1 MLCVA
6 RASVTSALTM
16 LPSKF
21 SAASGSKPSLYVRLG
36 DAPLPLFAGR
46 PFARAADASQH
57 VRRTTCCRAIRS
69 ARATS
74 SAAGRRRRL
83 VQLSRSVPEGPRA
96 KGLLALCVDRRIAGL
111 TIAPVPQQ
119 LYAPASGTLNASA
132 APFQLQSITY
142 TYAPSPAPACTCSH
156 KSSAAS
162 TAPPRPHAVDL
173 KYGAAGPSSSS
184 AASSETAAA
193 RARVPSRSPSPLPS
207 LDELFAKA
215 PRARTSLPKSPRRA
229 APPPPKEVTPE
240 QEDRATGLTS
250 EIAELD
256 AKIARSTASLL
267 SMHHD
272 PEIPAIVAAHVAHD
286 SPSAGWAWPA
296 DWTRIDDPRH
306 TPESREAAHAYLAAV
321 QRKKAADFALARIRA
336 AASSL
341 SGTGV
346 KRMANASTSKA
357 PTASRAKAQRRLTG
371 PNHSLLRGLNAS
383 SSSSAKGKEKAS
395 EWTPG
400 GLSSTTRRHRNS
412 LELLKMFLAER
423 EGVSPLEAARRW
435 LVPGCRAQLA
445 RGASRSLSSYVL
457 SRSPADAMSDARADR
472 RLQGLCIL
480 VRAGPSGSTRRR
492 TAQPSSGDAR
502 SRPSG
507 RSSSGPSVRCVMLP
521 SLMADVL

>member
-1 MLCVA
+1 
-6 RASVTSALTM
+6 
-16 LPSKF
+16 
-21 SAASGSKPSLYVRLG
+21 
-36 DAPLPLFAGR
+36 
-46 PFARAADASQH
+46 
-57 VRRTTCCRAIRS
+57 
-69 ARATS
+69 
-74 SAAGRRRRL
+74 
-83 VQLSRSVPEGPRA
+83 
-96 KGLLALCVDRRIAGL
+96 
-111 TIAPVPQQ
+111 
-119 LYAPASGTLNASA
+119 
-132 APFQLQSITY
+132 
-142 TYAPSPAPACTCSH
+142 
-156 KSSAAS
+156 
-162 TAPPRPHAVDL
+162 
-173 KYGAAGPSSSS
+173 
-184 AASSETAAA
+184 
-193 RARVPSRSPSPLPS
+193 
-207 LDELFAKA
+207 
-215 PRARTSLPKSPRRA
+215 
-229 APPPPKEVTPE
+229 
-240 QEDRATGLTS
+240 
-250 EIAELD
+250 
-256 AKIARSTASLL
+256 
-267 SMHHD
+267 MHHD

-445 RGASRSLSSYVL
+445 RDDYKGFVFWFVRDRVARQDAGRHSRL
-457 SRSPADAMSDARADR
+457 RATHARDHPAAALRGPRCA
-472 RLQGLCIL
+472 
-480 VRAGPSGSTRRR
+480 VRAR
-492 TAQPSSGDAR
+492 
-502 SRPSG
+502 
-507 RSSSGPSVRCVMLP
+507 RSSARR
-521 SLMADVL
+521 AA